1 MTRNYFVTILSLF
14 IAALVFISSVHV
26 AQVLGAA
33 VVVHDDGIK
42 KVSHDDTAVVK
53 AVADLHHHSD
63 KTGSQLIKDAG
74 EHQLYADSRSL
85 RLHHKKIALRDRAN
99 RWLRLLHAAWPTT
112 V

>member
-1 MTRNYFVTILSLF
+1 MTRNYFVTTLSLF
-14 IAALVFISSVHV
+14 IAALVLISSAHA

-33 VVVHDDGIK
+33 VVVHDDGFK
-42 KVSHDDTAVVK
+42 KVSHDDMTIVK
-53 AVADLHHHSD
+53 TVADLHHHSD

-85 RLHHKKIALRDRAN
+85 RLHHKKVALRDRAN
-99 RWLRLLHAAWPTT
+99 RWLRLLHATWSAT